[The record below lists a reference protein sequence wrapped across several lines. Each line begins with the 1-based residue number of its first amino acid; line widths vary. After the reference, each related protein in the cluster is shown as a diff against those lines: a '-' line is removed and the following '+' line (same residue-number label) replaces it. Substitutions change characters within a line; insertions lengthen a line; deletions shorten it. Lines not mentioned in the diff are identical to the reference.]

1 MKQLTCEMCGS
12 TNLTKQDGVFV
23 CQSCGT
29 KYSVEDARKMMVE
42 GKVDVS
48 GSTVNIDST
57 QKLDNLY
64 TLARRA
70 KDARNS
76 EDAARYYNEIRIY
89 DPNSWEATFY
99 AVYFT
104 ALQCRVGE
112 AGSAANNITN
122 CLGSTLRL
130 VKENVL
136 DDAKKAQYVSEIAND
151 CISASRPLYAA
162 LWNMY
167 DANGYYNN
175 AADFVGHSEPA
186 KLMLRTLADL
196 IDSEFGHSE
205 PYVGIIL
212 RLLLEDM
219 EYTISEAQKKYSGIT
234 AATFEMKANKIKKY
248 DPTFGFPQSE
258 KSQSSGATQSQSSGG
273 CYVATA
279 VYGSYDCPQVW
290 TLRRFRDYTLAETW
304 YGRAFI
310 HTYYA
315 ISPTLV
321 KWFGHTEW
329 FKKMWKGKLD
339 RIVANLNAEGV
350 EDTPYEDK
358 TW

>member
-12 TNLTKQDGVFV
+12 TDLTKQDGVFV

-29 KYSVEDARKMMVE
+29 KYSVEEARKMMVE

-70 KDARNS
+70 KAARNDK
-76 EDAARYYNEIRIY
+76 DAARYYNEIRIY
-89 DPNSWEATFY
+89 NPNSWEATFY

-104 ALQCRVGE
+104 SLQCRVGE

-122 CLGSTLRL
+122 CLGNTLRL
-130 VKENVL
+130 IKKNVP
-136 DDAKKAQYVSEIAND
+136 DETKRVQYIGEIAND
-151 CISASRPLYAA
+151 CILAARPLYVA

-175 AADFVGHSEPA
+175 AADFVRHSEPA
-186 KLMLRTLADL
+186 KMMLRTLAYL
-196 IDSEFGHSE
+196 IETEFGCSK
-205 PYVGIIL
+205 PYADIIL
-212 RLLLEDM
+212 KLLKEEM
-219 EYTISEAQKKYSGIT
+219 GYTISELGKRYNGISAST
-234 AATFEMKANKIKKY
+234 IEMKVTRIKRF
-248 DPTFGFPQSE
+248 DPNYVAPQM
-258 KSQSSGATQSQSSGG
+258 TQAQSSGG

-310 HTYYA
+310 RTYYI
-315 ISPTLV
+315 ISPILV
-321 KWFGHTEW
+321 NWFGHTEW

-339 RIVANLNAEGV
+339 RMVANLNAEGV
-350 EDTPYEDK
+350 EDTPYEDRN
-358 TW
+358 W

>member
-12 TNLTKQDGVFV
+12 TDLMKQDGVFV
-23 CQSCGT
+23 CQSCGC
-29 KYSVEDARKMMVE
+29 KYSIEEAKKMMVE

-64 TLARRA
+64 TLAQRA
-70 KDARNS
+70 KAARNS

-112 AGSAANNITN
+112 AGSAASNITN

-130 VKENVL
+130 IKKNVPDETKRIL
-136 DDAKKAQYVSEIAND
+136 YIGEIADD
-151 CISASRPLYAA
+151 CISAAQPLYAA

-175 AADFVGHSEPA
+175 AADFVSHSEPA
-186 KLMLRTLADL
+186 KRMLRTLADL
-196 IDSEFGHSE
+196 IDSEFGHSK
-205 PYVGIIL
+205 PYADIIL
-212 RLLLEDM
+212 KLLKEDM
-219 EYTISEAQKKYSGIT
+219 AYTISESRKKYSGIST
-234 AATFEMKANKIKKY
+234 ETIGMKATKIKKY
-248 DPTFGFPQSE
+248 DPNYAAPQM
-258 KSQSSGATQSQSSGG
+258 TQAQSSGG

-279 VYGSYDCPQVW
+279 VYGAYDCPQVW

-310 HTYYA
+310 RTYYA

-321 KWFGHTEW
+321 KWFGHTGW

-339 RIVANLNAEGV
+339 RMVANLNAEGV

-358 TW
+358 VW